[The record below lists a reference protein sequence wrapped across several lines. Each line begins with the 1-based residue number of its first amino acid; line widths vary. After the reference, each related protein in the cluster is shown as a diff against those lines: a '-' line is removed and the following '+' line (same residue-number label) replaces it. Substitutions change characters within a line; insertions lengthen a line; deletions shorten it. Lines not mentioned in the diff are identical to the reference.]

1 MFCDVCK
8 SKEATVFLTQI
19 VEGKMQKVNLCE
31 GCSKEKGVNDPT
43 GFALADLLLGLGAA
57 QEIDKNPAGN
67 RCPVCGFSQADFKKT
82 GRLGCSA
89 CYDAFAE
96 GLSGMLKNMHRG
108 SVHTGKVPAKLR
120 VGRLR
125 NKELSELQASLQ
137 KAVQEEQFEEAATL
151 RDRIRKLEEESHA
164 ETALTQES
172 TEVNRI
178 AAVAQSSVVAEAD
191 EASKKLG
198 VPKPRKNS

>member
-1 MFCDVCK
+1 MFCDVCQ

-57 QEIDKNPAGN
+57 QEIEKNPVGN

-108 SVHTGKVPAKLR
+108 SIHTGKVPAR
-120 VGRLR
+120 RAVARR
-125 NKELSELQASLQ
+125 RSQELSSVQAAVA
-137 KAVQEEQFEEAATL
+137 KAVTEEHFEEAASL
-151 RDRIRKLEEESHA
+151 RDKIRLIELEAEKESSPA
-164 ETALTQES
+164 S
-172 TEVNRI
+172 VPEVNRV
-178 AAVAQSSVVAEAD
+178 AALPVGEP
-191 EASKKLG
+191 EPL
-198 VPKPRKNS
+198 VPKPRKKS

>member
-57 QEIDKNPAGN
+57 QEIEKNPLGI
-67 RCPVCGFSQADFKKT
+67 RCSVCGFSQTDFKKT

-108 SVHTGKVPAKLR
+108 LIHTGKVPA
-120 VGRLR
+120 RLALALSR
-125 NKELSELQASLQ
+125 ARELAALQQGLE
-137 KAVQEEQFEEAATL
+137 KAILEEKFEDAAGL
-151 RDRIRKLEEESHA
+151 RDKIRLLESEEGK
-164 ETALTQES
+164 ES
-172 TEVNRI
+172 KSGESNLSGGEPDLLDGPNRLSLVQTE
-178 AAVAQSSVVAEAD
+178 D
-191 EASKKLG
+191 
-198 VPKPRKNS
+198 VPPNPGQKS

>member
-1 MFCDVCK
+1 MFCDVCQ

-57 QEIDKNPAGN
+57 QEIEKNPVGN

-108 SVHTGKVPAKLR
+108 SIHTGKVPA
-120 VGRLR
+120 RLAVAR
-125 NKELSELQASLQ
+125 RRSQELSSLQAALE
-137 KAVQEEQFEEAATL
+137 KAVKEEHFEEAASL
-151 RDRIRKLEEESHA
+151 RDKIRLIELKAEKESSPA
-164 ETALTQES
+164 SLP
-172 TEVNRI
+172 EVNRV
-178 AAVAQSSVVAEAD
+178 AALPVGEP
-191 EASKKLG
+191 EPL
-198 VPKPRKNS
+198 VPKPRKKS